1 MGTVHFSGF
10 VKFMGTFL
18 VLLVTSCL
26 ADELDIL
33 FHLVGLTGH
42 GSLVGA
48 QLSSLEDN
56 AVDRVSHTKLH
67 VDDVADMEEVVV
79 NLDDFA
85 VTEDAA
91 LH

>member
-1 MGTVHFSGF
+1 
-10 VKFMGTFL
+10 
-18 VLLVTSCL
+18 
-26 ADELDIL
+26 LDIL

-42 GSLVGA
+42 GSLVGT

-56 AVDRVSHTKLH
+56 AVDRVSHTKLN
-67 VDDVADMEEVVV
+67 VDNVADMKEVMV

-85 VTEDAA
+85 VTEDTA

>member
-1 MGTVHFSGF
+1 
-10 VKFMGTFL
+10 
-18 VLLVTSCL
+18 
-26 ADELDIL
+26 
-33 FHLVGLTGH
+33 
-42 GSLVGA
+42 
-48 QLSSLEDN
+48 LEDN
-56 AVDRVSHTKLH
+56 AVDRVSHTKLN